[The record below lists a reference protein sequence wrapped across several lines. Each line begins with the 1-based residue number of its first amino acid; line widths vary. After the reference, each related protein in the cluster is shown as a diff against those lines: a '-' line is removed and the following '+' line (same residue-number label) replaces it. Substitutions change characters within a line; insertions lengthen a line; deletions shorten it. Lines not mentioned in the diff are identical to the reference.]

1 MALTRPCWPQQCP
14 CTSAHQVPTAR
25 ARQSLTR
32 PGCCAPLRVQVQHA
46 SLRRLAALQQRG
58 NPSWDDLFGQVMPA
72 AAGHIRGLLG
82 MPPAAEPITVQF
94 GHNSHELV
102 VRLLAALQE
111 RVAGGGVLRVLTS
124 EMEFYSVT
132 RQLNRLAQSRAARL
146 QVGGCCCCLLGCV

>member
-1 MALTRPCWPQQCP
+1 MA
-14 CTSAHQVPTAR
+14 
-25 ARQSLTR
+25 
-32 PGCCAPLRVQVQHA
+32 
-46 SLRRLAALQQRG
+46 LRRLAALQQRG

-82 MPPAAEPITVQF
+82 LPPNAEHITVQF

-111 RVAGGGVLRVLTS
+111 RAAGGGAGGGGSGGVLRVLTS

-132 RQLNRLAQSRAARL
+132 RQLNRLAQSSAARVQVGV
-146 QVGGCCCCLLGCV
+146 QVGGPCAL